1 MADTQVFDD
10 GSTLQTFDDGST
22 LAIDS
27 AGDISSSPA
36 PDPEAYN
43 QDNTE
48 TQDNSKPTSAPGDK
62 PGIAERNTA
71 GVNKTTNTTTGGD
84 TPGNLMQK
92 KDSERF
98 LPAAERS
105 VLHNYRSWTYNFT
118 LGAIT
123 PEAVSNHRY
132 LERDIRD
139 YTVLDSAG
147 KGTRGISLS
156 SQGLNENQTDYD
168 EAKGLLDGFNANSP
182 GRFDLYID
190 NLSVDSTIAAGTKE
204 GGSSIATNIS
214 FDVFEPY
221 SMNGLVEALQAASRA
236 AGYSDYMK
244 ASFVLRVQFQGW
256 PDTSTN
262 AQSRPEIVPMS
273 TRYFPITITEVGVD
287 VNESGTRYKINSVP
301 IPQLALG
308 APNKLTSDIKVAGET
323 VGEVLKNFFDAINKM
338 VEDRTKEQTKQPGRD
353 RYEISA
359 PKLVVPGT
367 KQNTRAAVLNGTSAS
382 DGTSD
387 IIKAKMND
395 ELTSVNVFKMGDPS
409 QFKNGYVGA
418 SVPSSTSTN
427 ATSNPSTG
435 KLNPKTGTVVFSA
448 GANIHDCIAAIVRDS
463 QYTRDLLTP
472 ENLDKVKQADGLV
485 TYFTVRME
493 TDILKDDDVNNKKF
507 QCFRYVLEPYQMHYT
522 RIPGQEQ
529 GKVDL
534 KEVKKKIK
542 REYNYIYSGKNVD
555 VLKFALKF
563 DNLYF
568 TAVPAMLGGRKAD
581 NPKGK
586 AAGPNNEVDI
596 KQVGSQAVTEDKK
609 STETN
614 KNPTAQTMVDAGQ
627 NSFESAA
634 KAGQVQGDPYAKMAQ
649 NLHNAVL
656 NNVDMITGNLDIL
669 GDPYYLVTGGMGNSD
684 LDLKEPMLTKDGQA
698 PTTQGALYININFRN
713 PIDVNSKTGLLD
725 FGSNPISF
733 SGVYQVTQLK
743 NNFKDGMFTQTLDIL
758 RVPGQIL
765 GQEKEVTAANLKE
778 SPLAGQQL
786 IKDLAPA
793 SIIKS
798 GFRPSEF
805 NLTNLLG
812 RGLPSI
818 GLPGSL
824 SNFTNALTGGASPL
838 SGLTGALAS
847 SAGVGGLLSQV
858 SGVAGIAGNLSN
870 QLGTSPVSGLDALS
884 SGIRLSASGLGSI
897 TSPVNLAAA
906 SIASAGNLIA
916 NPANILDAGT
926 KLAQNAV
933 STVAALPGAAI
944 SAASGIATGAVNV
957 GTSLVQNASSL
968 ANKGISTVGN
978 LVGDAKNAIAGLQNT
993 QPTDLASVGSKLGID
1008 TSALAGLSPELASK
1022 MTSELAGLANEL
1034 PENTDIASLKDQG
1047 ISFAN
1052 VTKEKLGNLPVVQPK
1067 TSAPFALEDPAFA
1080 ELTNNAGNVSSL
1092 LGGKT
1097 NLNNLTDLAGVKNPL
1112 GSVAG
1117 SFGQGQFSFG
1127 AISQANSLVNNTIG
1141 SAVGLANNVGSLAQ
1155 NSIQGFAPGKIG
1167 LGSIESNIATV
1178 ANLTQNPGAQF
1189 NNLGI
1194 SVNNQFGSLQASPL
1208 TKLVKSNNIRG
1219 IG

>member
-1 MADTQVFDD
+1 MANEQVFDD

-27 AGDISSSPA
+27 TGAISSSPA
-36 PDPEAYN
+36 PDDAAYN
-43 QDNTE
+43 QDDAENRDNTGSSS
-48 TQDNSKPTSAPGDK
+48 TPNDK
-62 PGIAERNTA
+62 PGVVTRSTA
-71 GVNKTTNTTTGGD
+71 GAKTTTTTEPGED
-84 TPGNLMQK
+84 TPGNLMRGK
-92 KDSERF
+92 NSERF
-98 LPAAERS
+98 LPAAERNI
-105 VLHNYRSWTYNFT
+105 LHNYRSWTYNFA

-123 PEAVSNHRY
+123 PEAVSNHKF
-132 LERDIRD
+132 LERDIQA
-139 YTVLDSAG
+139 YKVLDSAG

-156 SQGLNENQTDYD
+156 SQGLNENKTDYD
-168 EAKGLLDGFNANSP
+168 EAKGLLDGFNTSSP

-244 ASFVLRVQFQGW
+244 ASFVMRVQFQGW
-256 PDTSTN
+256 PDKSTN
-262 AQSRPEIVPMS
+262 AQSTPEIVPMS

-301 IPQLALG
+301 LPQLGLG
-308 APNKLTSDIKVAGET
+308 APNKLTSDIKIAGET
-323 VGEVLKNFFDAINKM
+323 VGEVLKNFFEAINKM

-359 PKLVVPGT
+359 PKLVVPGS
-367 KQNTRAAVLNGTSAS
+367 KQNTKGAVLNGTVEAS
-382 DGTSD
+382 GTSD

-395 ELTSVNVFKMGDPS
+395 ELTSINVFKMGDPS
-409 QFKNGYVGA
+409 QFKNGYVAA
-418 SVPSSTSTN
+418 SVPGSTATN

-448 GANIHDCIAAIVRDS
+448 GAQIHDCIAAIVRDS

-472 ENLDKVKQADGLV
+472 ENLDKVKQGDGLV
-485 TYFTVRME
+485 TYFTIRME

-507 QCFRYVLEPYQMHYT
+507 QCYRYVLEPFQMHYT

-555 VLKFALKF
+555 VTKFNLKF

-568 TAVPAMLGGRKAD
+568 SAVPAMLGGRKAD
-581 NPKGK
+581 DPKGK
-586 AAGPNNEVDI
+586 SAGPNNEVDI
-596 KQVGSQAVTEDKK
+596 KQQNSQAVIEDKK
-609 STETN
+609 SKETN
-614 KNPTAQTMVDAGQ
+614 KTPTAKTMVDPDQ
-627 NSFESAA
+627 NTFEGKA

-656 NNVDMITGNLDIL
+656 NNVDMITGNLEIL

-713 PIDVNSKTGLLD
+713 PIDINSKTGLLD

-743 NNFKDGMFTQTLDIL
+743 NTFKDGLFTQNLEIL

-765 GQEKEVTAANLKE
+765 GQEKAIAAPNLKE
-778 SPLAGQQL
+778 LPLTGQQL
-786 IKDLAPA
+786 VKDLAPA
-793 SIIKS
+793 SILKS

-805 NLTNLLG
+805 NLSNLLS
-812 RGLPSI
+812 RGLPSA

-824 SNFTNALTGGASPL
+824 SNFTNALTGGSSPV
-838 SGLTGALAS
+838 SSLTGALAG
-847 SAGVGGLLSQV
+847 SAGVSTLLNQV
-858 SGVAGIAGNLSN
+858 SGVSGLAGNITN
-870 QLGTSPVSGLDALS
+870 QLGISPVSGVNALT
-884 SGIRLSASGLGSI
+884 SGIRLSASGLGNI
-897 TSPVNLAAA
+897 TNVPNLAAA
-906 SIASAGNLIA
+906 SITAAGSLIA
-916 NPANILDAGT
+916 SPANILDAPA
-926 KLAQNAV
+926 KLASNV
-933 STVAALPGAAI
+933 VNSVAALPGNLTA
-944 SAASGIATGAVNV
+944 GAVNV
-957 GTSLVQNASSL
+957 GTSLVQNVSGL
-968 ANKGISTVGN
+968 ATKGVSAVSG
-978 LVGDAKNAIAGLQNT
+978 LVSDAKNAITGLQNT
-993 QPTDLASVGSKLGID
+993 QGTDVAAVGAKLGID
-1008 TSALAGLSPELASK
+1008 TSALAGLSPDLASK
-1022 MTSELAGLANEL
+1022 MTSELSSLADNL
-1034 PENTDIASLKDQG
+1034 PENTDIGALKEQG

-1052 VTKEKLGNLPVVQPK
+1052 VTKDKLANLPVIQPK
-1067 TSAPFALEDPAFA
+1067 TIAPIALEDPAFA
-1080 ELTNNAGNVSSL
+1080 EVAAKYGNVSSL
-1092 LGGKT
+1092 RAGNI
-1097 NLNNLTDLAGVKNPL
+1097 NLNNLTDINKVTNPL
-1112 GSVAG
+1112 GSV
-1117 SFGQGQFSFG
+1117 SNTFGQGLSAFG
-1127 AISQANSLVNNTIG
+1127 NVAQANSFVNNTIG
-1141 SAVGLANNVGSLAQ
+1141 AAAGIANNVGSLVQ
-1155 NSIQGFAPGKIG
+1155 NSIQGFSPSSIG

-1189 NNLGI
+1189 NKLGI
-1194 SVNNQFGSLQASPL
+1194 SVNNQFGSLQSSPL
-1208 TKLVKSNNIRG
+1208 TKLVQSNNIRD
-1219 IG
+1219 IV

>member
-27 AGDISSSPA
+27 TGEASSSPA

-43 QDNTE
+43 QDQTE
-48 TQDNSKPTSAPGDK
+48 NQDTSTDTSAPSDK
-62 PGIAERNTA
+62 PGVASRNTPN
-71 GVNKTTNTTTGGD
+71 VDKTTATEPGED
-84 TPGNLMQK
+84 TPGNLMSK
-92 KDSERF
+92 KNSEKF
-98 LPAAERS
+98 LPAAEKNI
-105 VLHNYRSWTYNFT
+105 LHNYRSWTYNFC

-123 PEAVSNHRY
+123 PEAVSNHKF
-132 LERDIRD
+132 LERDIRA
-139 YTVLDSAG
+139 YTVLNSAG
-147 KGTRGISLS
+147 KGTKGISLS
-156 SQGLNENQTDYD
+156 SQGLNENKPDYD
-168 EAKGLLDGFNANSP
+168 ESKGLLDGFNANSP

-236 AGYSDYMK
+236 AGYTDYMK

-301 IPQLALG
+301 LPQLGLG
-308 APNKLTSDIKVAGET
+308 APNKLTSDIKVAGDT
-323 VGEVLKNFFDAINKM
+323 VGEVLKNFFEAINKM

-359 PKLVVPGT
+359 PKLVVPGG
-367 KQNTRAAVLNGTSAS
+367 KQNTKAAVLNGTSAPE
-382 DGTSD
+382 GTSD

-409 QFKNGYVGA
+409 QFKNGYVA
-418 SVPSSTSTN
+418 ATVPGSTATN

-435 KLNPKTGTVVFSA
+435 KLNPKSGTVVFSA

-472 ENLDKVKQADGLV
+472 ENLDKVKKGDGLV
-485 TYFTVRME
+485 TYFTIRME

-507 QCFRYVLEPYQMHYT
+507 QCYRYVLEPYQMHYT

-529 GKVDL
+529 GTVDL

-596 KQVGSQAVTEDKK
+596 KQEKSQAVTEDKK

-614 KNPTAQTMVDAGQ
+614 KTPTAKTMVDAGQ
-627 NSFESAA
+627 NTFEAEA
-634 KAGQVQGDPYAKMAQ
+634 KAGQVQGDPYSKMAQ

-656 NNVDMITGNLDIL
+656 NNVDMITGNLEIL
-669 GDPYYLVTGGMGNSD
+669 GDPYYLVTGGMGNMD
-684 LDLKEPMLTKDGQA
+684 LELKEPMLTKDGQA
-698 PTTQGALYININFRN
+698 PTTQGALYINVNFRN
-713 PIDVNSKTGLLD
+713 PIDINSKTGLLD
-725 FGSNPISF
+725 FGSSPISF
-733 SGVYQVTQLK
+733 SGVYQVIQLK
-743 NNFKDGMFTQTLDIL
+743 NNFKDGMFTQTLEIL

-765 GQEKEVTAANLKE
+765 GQGKAISAPNLKE
-778 SPLAGQQL
+778 SPLPGQQL

-793 SIIKS
+793 TILKS

-805 NLTNLLG
+805 NLSNLLS
-812 RGLPSI
+812 RGLPSV

-824 SNFTNALTGGASPL
+824 SNFTNALTGGSSPV
-838 SGLTGALAS
+838 SGLTSALAS
-847 SAGVGGLLSQV
+847 SAGVGTLLSQV
-858 SGVAGIAGNLSN
+858 AGVAGITSNLTN
-870 QLGTSPVSGLDALS
+870 QLGVSPVSGINALS
-884 SGIRLSASGLGSI
+884 SGIRLSSSGLGNI
-897 TSPVNLAAA
+897 TTPTNLAAA
-906 SIASAGNLIA
+906 SIVSAGNLIA
-916 NPANILDAGT
+916 SPANIVDAST
-926 KLAQNAV
+926 KLAKNAV
-933 STVAALPGAAI
+933 DTVASLPGTAI
-944 SAASGIATGAVNV
+944 SAASNLATGAVNI

-993 QPTDLASVGSKLGID
+993 QPTDAAAIGSKLGID
-1008 TSALAGLSPELASK
+1008 TSALAGLSPELSSK
-1022 MTSELAGLANEL
+1022 MTSELSSIANEL
-1034 PENTDIASLKDQG
+1034 PENTDIGSLKEQG

-1052 VTKEKLGNLPVVQPK
+1052 VTKDKLGNLPVVQPK
-1067 TSAPFALEDPAFA
+1067 TIAPSALEDPAFA
-1080 ELTNNAGNVSSL
+1080 EIASKSGSVSSL
-1092 LGGKT
+1092 LGGKA
-1097 NLNNLTDLAGVKNPL
+1097 NLNNLTDLNKVTNPL

-1117 SFGQGQFSFG
+1117 SFGQGQFSLG
-1127 AISQANSLVNNTIG
+1127 AISQANSIVNNTIG
-1141 SAVGLANNVGSLAQ
+1141 SAVGISNNVGSLAQ
-1155 NSIQGFAPGKIG
+1155 NSIQGFAPSKIG
-1167 LGSIESNIATV
+1167 LGSIESNISTV

-1189 NNLGI
+1189 NKLGI
-1194 SVNNQFGSLQASPL
+1194 SVNNQFGSLQSSPL
-1208 TKLVKSNNIRG
+1208 TKLVQSNNIQD
-1219 IG
+1219 IV